1 MSSCNI
7 MIDTGILY
15 SGYPVHHSK
24 IDGKTYIL
32 KNGVYEQVDL
42 KNLHINKTRTTD
54 HIRTKSYTGITTD
67 KTTEPGDPEISKQ
80 LIEMNER
87 LSNIEHMLR
96 WIQDRLDRNC

>member
-42 KNLHINKTRTTD
+42 KNLHINKTCTTD
-54 HIRTKSYTGITTD
+54 HIRTKSYTGISSDRIKEPTD
-67 KTTEPGDPEISKQ
+67 LEISKQ
-80 LIEMNER
+80 LIEMSNR
-87 LSNIEHMLR
+87 LDKIEAGIR
-96 WIQDRLDRNC
+96 WIQDKLDRNW